1 MQIKTISTRK
11 TARYYVLGEPGPG
24 TRQVWFACHGYG
36 QLAGDFITSF
46 ETLNDGQNLVIAPEG
61 LHRFY
66 LHGAGDKIGASWMT
80 REDRLNDISDYIHY
94 LDSVYAEVMKQFDPR
109 NVRIT
114 ALGFSQGTATAC
126 RWVLAGRN
134 NVQRLILWGGDI
146 PPDTDWESGRERL
159 KDLEFR
165 LVYGTNDPY
174 IKQEQVCR
182 QEGLLKQHHVKYKI
196 DTFNG
201 HHEIEPNMLKSLAWD

>member
-1 MQIKTISTRK
+1 MQIKTISIRK

-46 ETLNDGQNLVIAPEG
+46 ETLNDEQNLVIAPEG

-66 LHGAGDKIGASWMT
+66 LHGAGDKAGASWMT
-80 REDRLNDISDYIHY
+80 REDRLNDIADYIHY
-94 LDSVYAEVMKQFDPR
+94 LDSVYAEVMEQFDPR

-159 KDLEFR
+159 INLEFR

-174 IKQEQVCR
+174 VKQEQVFR
-182 QEGLLKQHHVKYKI
+182 QEELLKQHHVKYKI
-196 DTFNG
+196 ETFDG
-201 HHEIEPNMLKSLAWD
+201 RHEIEPNMLKSLAWD